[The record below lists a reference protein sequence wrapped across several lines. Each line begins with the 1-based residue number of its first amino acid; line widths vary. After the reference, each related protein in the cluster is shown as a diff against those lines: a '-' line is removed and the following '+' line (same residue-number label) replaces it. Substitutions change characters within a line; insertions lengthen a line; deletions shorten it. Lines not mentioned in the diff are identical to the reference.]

1 MAQTPLAQT
10 TSPNQAWAMDFVH
23 DAAQGG
29 RKLKLL
35 TLNDCH
41 TRECRAI
48 EVDSSI
54 GGQRVARV
62 LDAVAAG

>member
-1 MAQTPLAQT
+1 
-10 TSPNQAWAMDFVH
+10 MDFVH